1 MSETNDIFI
10 NYPLAWMVEAVEI
23 NKRKGKGKIKSKR
36 SKFIHNNVY
45 ANWNDNQDKFLSILH
60 ITKEEFDFILNGLER
75 IDFHR
80 FSILSMSLPNKLLL
94 TLHFVIQYTGGN
106 NLACLFNVSNYYVSK
121 VLDEMLPYL
130 VEYFTLFIPNKNINN
145 TKSRLHCRLKY
156 IIDGTLHKTQRKYG
170 GMDLDYNGHYHIHG
184 KMSQILLDYEGY
196 IIAFLTKIKG
206 KIYDSLSAN
215 YNKNFKR
222 ILGSDF
228 ALGDFGFNGVGYVI
242 SGFKPS
248 TLST

>member
-10 NYPLAWMVEAVEI
+10 NYPLAWMVEAI
-23 NKRKGKGKIKSKR
+23 RTNKGKGKGKIKSKK

-75 IDFHR
+75 MNFHQFR
-80 FSILSMSLPNKLLL
+80 
-94 TLHFVIQYTGGN
+94 GN

-121 VLDEMLPYL
+121 VFDEMLPYL

-145 TKSRLHCRLKY
+145 TRS
-156 IIDGTLHKTQRKYG
+156 
-170 GMDLDYNGHYHIHG
+170 MDLDYNGHYHIHG

-196 IIAFLTKIKG
+196 IIAFLTNIKSKIH
-206 KIYDSLSAN
+206 DSLSAN
-215 YNKNFKR
+215 YNKDFKR

-228 ALGDFGFNGVGYVI
+228 ALGDPGFNGVGYVI